1 MPQLLSFLPREA
13 DAVLIAANPK
23 AGPRSG
29 EIAIAALASWLGNRD
44 FRVEVITDLN
54 VVAQRAATEQTA
66 GKLRSVVA
74 AGGDGTIAE
83 LANRL
88 PSCTPMTVLPLG
100 TENLLAKYL
109 GIVRK
114 PETVAETIAT
124 GATVRLDAA
133 RAGDRVFLLMAGVG
147 FDAEVVRRLHAS
159 RRGHIRHTSYL
170 KPILQSIR
178 SYGYPELRLYC
189 RTDGP
194 DGGAEDLV
202 RARWA
207 FLTNLPRYAVRLKF
221 APNALGTD
229 GLLDLCTFRRGSWW
243 HGLRYLAHVIVT
255 RHTCL
260 NDCSAKRV
268 KHIRIESD
276 EPVPY
281 QLDGDPG
288 GYLPVEI
295 NVLPQYLRLVVPEAW
310 ARANGFEE
318 QDERSSP
325 VLIMNR

>member
-1 MPQLLSFLPREA
+1 MPHLLSYLPDEA

-29 EIAIAALASWLGNRD
+29 EIAIAELGSVLEECGI
-44 FRVEVITDLN
+44 RVEVITDLN
-54 VVAQRAATEQTA
+54 ILVQRVEEERLA
-66 GKLRSVVA
+66 GRLRTVVA
-74 AGGDGTIAE
+74 AGGDGTITE
-83 LANRL
+83 LANRA
-88 PSCTPMTVLPLG
+88 PPGTPLTVLPLG

-114 PETVAETIAT
+114 PESVADTIAS
-124 GATVRLDAA
+124 GVTVRLDAA
-133 RAGDRVFLLMAGVG
+133 RAGSRVFLLMAGIG
-147 FDAEVVRRLHAS
+147 FDADVVRRLHES

-170 KPILQSIR
+170 KPIVQSIR

-189 RTDGP
+189 RSDGSS
-194 DGGAEDLV
+194 DGREQLI

-207 FLTNLPRYAVRLKF
+207 FLTNLPRYAVRLKL
-221 APNALGTD
+221 APHALGTD

-243 HGLRYLAHVIVT
+243 HGLWYLAHVIVS

-268 KHIRIESD
+268 RHIRIESD

-288 GYLPVEI
+288 GWLPVEI
-295 NVLPQYLRLVVPEAW
+295 EVLPQYLTLVVPETW

-318 QDERSSP
+318 AVRLTSEAESTT
-325 VLIMNR
+325 